1 MGRFGSVLVMAV
13 LSSILLAALVACGPE
28 VITEGGAVEEG
39 ATPAAV
45 PAPTPLPSDT
55 PTPPLA
61 DTPTPVPPFPS
72 IPTPTPTSA
81 PMPTA
86 TPDSPPGFAPLP
98 EAELSIEFDSDSIAV
113 VSTQLLRID
122 FTVTNK
128 TPGHTFGVSLAFEVF
143 GALEV
148 DGPAAVFHAHV
159 VDGDCEESTCD
170 LGSFDGFESV
180 NGYVIVHA
188 KPGTYTE
195 FTVDADL
202 SWLVRNLDTW
212 HSFDQEIVNVLDI
225 DDPRAPMWATGVGIQ
240 SMNCG
245 ESVQVASERVYMA
258 FGRALYSFAKSDG
271 EELWVEYGD
280 AWHFTPVVA
289 GDNVYFRASVHDPSA
304 TYIRAVDALEGTLQW
319 QHLVDGNAR
328 GPAAVYGGS
337 VFYTVNRIGVVGGQ
351 SSSYLMSLD
360 ASTGAL
366 NWQYEVDQLIST
378 AAVEYGG
385 NVYFAAY
392 KGGTYLYAIDPT
404 SGELSRR
411 YETQGSLY
419 DAPLIADDTAYIVT
433 AFGLVYSMDLSTG
446 MKNWEYTAEDTA
458 IGTPL
463 LADGM
468 LYVRIWDGEA
478 GIYSSVHALDAA
490 TGSLRWQY
498 ETGRE
503 VFPPVAS
510 SGSVYVPGWDNV
522 VALDPETGRP
532 QWVVL
537 VDSFCGRATATEGIL
552 YGTGRLNDSYTIF
565 AVRTD

>member
-1 MGRFGSVLVMAV
+1 
-13 LSSILLAALVACGPE
+13 
-28 VITEGGAVEEG
+28 
-39 ATPAAV
+39 
-45 PAPTPLPSDT
+45 
-55 PTPPLA
+55 
-61 DTPTPVPPFPS
+61 
-72 IPTPTPTSA
+72 
-81 PMPTA
+81 MPTA
-86 TPDSPPGFAPLP
+86 TPASPPGFAPLP
-98 EAELSIEFDSDSIAV
+98 EAELSIEFDSDSIAA

-143 GALEV
+143 GALEA
-148 DGPAAVFHAHV
+148 DGPAEVFHAHV
-159 VDGDCEESTCD
+159 VDGACEESTCD

-180 NGYVIVHA
+180 TGYVIVHA
-188 KPGTYTE
+188 KPGTYAE

-212 HSFDQEIVNVLDI
+212 HSYDREIVNLVDI
-225 DDPRAPMWATGVGIQ
+225 DDPRAPMWATGVGVQ
-240 SMNCG
+240 TMSCG

-258 FGRALYSFAKSDG
+258 FGRYLYSFAKSDG
-271 EELWVEYGD
+271 EELWEEFGD
-280 AWHFTPVVA
+280 AWHFLPVVA
-289 GDNVYFRASVHDPSA
+289 GDSIYFRASVHDPRA
-304 TYIRAVDALEGTLQW
+304 RYIRALDALEGTLQW

-328 GPAAVYGGS
+328 GSAAVYGGS
-337 VFYTVNRIGVVGGQ
+337 VFYTVNRPGVEGGQ

-385 NVYFAAY
+385 NVYFGAY

-411 YETQGSLY
+411 YETLGSLY
-419 DAPLIADDTAYIVT
+419 DEPLIADDTAYIVT

-446 MKNWEYTAEDTA
+446 MKNWEYTAEDRA

-468 LYVRIWDGEA
+468 LYVRTWDEEA
-478 GIYSSVHALDAA
+478 RIYSSVHALDAA
-490 TGSLRWQY
+490 TGSLQWQY

-510 SGSVYVPGWDNV
+510 NGSVYVPGWDNV

-537 VDSFCGRATATEGIL
+537 VDLFCGRATASDGIL

>member
-1 MGRFGSVLVMAV
+1 
-13 LSSILLAALVACGPE
+13 
-28 VITEGGAVEEG
+28 
-39 ATPAAV
+39 
-45 PAPTPLPSDT
+45 
-55 PTPPLA
+55 
-61 DTPTPVPPFPS
+61 
-72 IPTPTPTSA
+72 
-81 PMPTA
+81 MPTA

-180 NGYVIVHA
+180 AGYVIVHA
-188 KPGTYTE
+188 KPGTYAE

-212 HSFDQEIVNVLDI
+212 HSYDQEIVNVVDI
-225 DDPRAPMWATGVGIQ
+225 DDPRAPMWATGVGVQ

-289 GDNVYFRASVHDPSA
+289 GDSVYFRASVHDPSA

-337 VFYTVNRIGVVGGQ
+337 VFYTVNRTGVEGGQ

-385 NVYFAAY
+385 NVYFGAY
-392 KGGTYLYAIDPT
+392 KGGNYLYAIDPT
-404 SGELSRR
+404 TGELSRR

-419 DAPLIADDTAYIVT
+419 DTPLIADDIAYIVT
-433 AFGLVYSMDLSTG
+433 ASGRLYSMDLSTG
-446 MKNWEYTAEDTA
+446 MRNWEYTAEDWA

-478 GIYSSVHALDAA
+478 RIYSSVHALDAA
-490 TGSLRWQY
+490 TGSLQWQY
-498 ETGRE
+498 ESGRE

-537 VDSFCGRATATEGIL
+537 VDGFCGRATATEGIL

-565 AVRTD
+565 AIRTD

>member
-1 MGRFGSVLVMAV
+1 MAV
-13 LSSILLAALVACGPE
+13 LSSILLVVLFACGPE
-28 VITEGGAVEEG
+28 VTTEGGAVEG
-39 ATPAAV
+39 AATPDAV
-45 PAPTPLPSDT
+45 PAPTP
-55 PTPPLA
+55 PPA
-61 DTPTPVPPFPS
+61 GTPTPVPAFPS
-72 IPTPTPTSA
+72 IFTTVPVPTPTPAS
-81 PMPTA
+81 
-86 TPDSPPGFAPLP
+86 SPLP
-98 EAELSIEFDSDSIAV
+98 DAQLSIEFDSDSIAV

-148 DGPAAVFHAHV
+148 DGPSAVFHAHV
-159 VDGDCEESTCD
+159 VDGACEEATCD

-188 KPGTYTE
+188 KPGTYAE

-212 HSFDQEIVNVLDI
+212 HSYDREIVNVVDI
-225 DDPRAPMWATGVGIQ
+225 DDPRAPMWATGVGVQ

-289 GDNVYFRASVHDPSA
+289 GDNVYFRASVHDPRA

-337 VFYTVNRIGVVGGQ
+337 VFYTVNRTGVEGGQ

-378 AAVEYGG
+378 AAVEYRG
-385 NVYFAAY
+385 NVYFGAY
-392 KGGTYLYAIDPT
+392 KGGNYLYAIDPT
-404 SGELSRR
+404 TGELSRR
-411 YETQGSLY
+411 FETQGSLY
-419 DAPLIADDTAYIVT
+419 DTPLIADDTAYIVT
-433 AFGLVYSMDLSTG
+433 ALGLVYSMDLSTG
-446 MKNWEYTAEDTA
+446 MKNWEYTPEDRAT
-458 IGTPL
+458 GTPL

-468 LYVRIWDGEA
+468 VYVRIWDAEA

-490 TGSLRWQY
+490 TGSLQWQY

-503 VFPPVAS
+503 LFPPAAS
-510 SGSVYVPGWDNV
+510 NGSVYVPSRDSV
-522 VALDPETGRP
+522 VALDPKTGRP
-532 QWVVL
+532 KWVVL

>member
-1 MGRFGSVLVMAV
+1 MAV
-13 LSSILLAALVACGPE
+13 LSSILLVVLFACGPE
-28 VITEGGAVEEG
+28 VTTEGGAVEG
-39 ATPAAV
+39 AATPDAV
-45 PAPTPLPSDT
+45 PAPTP
-55 PTPPLA
+55 PPA
-61 DTPTPVPPFPS
+61 GTPTPVPAFPS
-72 IPTPTPTSA
+72 IFTTVPVPTPTPAS
-81 PMPTA
+81 
-86 TPDSPPGFAPLP
+86 SPLP
-98 EAELSIEFDSDSIAV
+98 DAQLSLVFDSNGAAAV
-113 VSTQLLRID
+113 GSELLRID
-122 FTVTNK
+122 FTVTNGS
-128 TPGHTFGVSLAFEVF
+128 PSPASGVSL
-143 GALEV
+143 ALEV
-148 DGPAAVFHAHV
+148 DGPAEVFHAHV
-159 VDGDCEESTCD
+159 VDGACEESTCD

-180 NGYVIVHA
+180 TGYVIVHA
-188 KPGTYTE
+188 KPGTYAE

-212 HSFDQEIVNVLDI
+212 HSYDRAIVNVVDI
-225 DDPRAPMWATGVGIQ
+225 DDPRAPMWATGVGVQ

-337 VFYTVNRIGVVGGQ
+337 VFYTVNRTGGDGGQ

-378 AAVEYGG
+378 AAVEYRG
-385 NVYFAAY
+385 NVYFGAY
-392 KGGTYLYAIDPT
+392 KGGNYLYAIDPT
-404 SGELSRR
+404 TGELSRR
-411 YETQGSLY
+411 FETQGSLY
-419 DAPLIADDTAYIVT
+419 DTPLIADDTAYIVT
-433 AFGLVYSMDLSTG
+433 ALGLVYSMDMSTG
-446 MKNWEYTAEDTA
+446 MKNWEYMPEDRAT
-458 IGTPL
+458 GTPL

-468 LYVRIWDGEA
+468 VYVRIWDGEA

-490 TGSLRWQY
+490 TGSLQWQY

-503 VFPPVAS
+503 LFPPAAS
-510 SGSVYVPGWDNV
+510 NGSVYVPSRDSV

-532 QWVVL
+532 KWLVV